1 MENQAMQLKT
11 EELTSQMSETA
22 LNETRVK
29 ELSELQQELAG
40 KIEEMNSLN
49 IRLAASLQAN
59 PPALES

>member
-1 MENQAMQLKT
+1 MQLKT
-11 EELTSQMSETA
+11 EELTSQMNETA

-49 IRLAASLQAN
+49 TRLAASLQLK
-59 PPALES
+59 PPPLDS